1 MRLVVL
7 NEYWWSKYQEI
18 CQHRDLVVPWPSRT
32 AILAAEGKEL
42 VAGVMAYD
50 TSGPHVF
57 FEHLVTN
64 ETAILGVRHAAVKL
78 MAEEMVRYCRTSGKI
93 PHILVRHL
101 GIANI
106 LASVGLQ
113 PSGAW
118 SMTCKV
124 EDLDGKE
131 EENAAPGNSRRG
143 RSRPATLAE
152 VAGGDPTYGA

>member
-1 MRLVVL
+1 MVG
-7 NEYWWSKYQEI
+7 SG
-18 CQHRDLVVPWPSRT
+18 S
-32 AILAAEGKEL
+32 EL
-42 VAGVMAYD
+42 VAGVLSYD
-50 TSGPHVF
+50 TTGPHVF

-64 ETAILGVRHAAVKL
+64 QTAGIKLRHQAVRM

-93 PHILVRHL
+93 PHVLVRHL

-131 EENAAPGNSRRG
+131 EENPAPGNPRRG

-152 VAGGDPTYGA
+152 VADGDSTYGA